1 MAPRQIQSTDL
12 PSHRWLDKPKNISPD
27 RWNPHVAVVARKK
40 YYSPSNFR
48 GTIFCNFSGT
58 FQWRLTQPPHEKFV
72 ALVTASSIFQ
82 RGWYGWVEN
91 HYTEDAYHKCTTI
104 VNYSSYCYC
113 YLIIVIAIGT
123 AIVVFIVIYYHAFI
137 WWENHCNMY
146 RIMNHSIFN
155 LIFWRAIFQLM
166 VRLLESTHLKNDVR
180 NQGQHEF
187 NMNFRSQN
195 QGLFSGGGVAGPIPK
210 RGPWPAR
217 GRPLEERDLNETY
230 AFEFASSWSCLKLSR
245 GSVDQSL
252 ISRWSK
258 ATPQRRASF
267 P

>member
-1 MAPRQIQSTDL
+1 MVRQTQKYSSAFHLTVGGIRMLQWLPAKNTLLQGHHFLQFFRDIPMEVNSTTAQ
-12 PSHRWLDKPKNISPD
+12 R
-27 RWNPHVAVVARKK
+27 
-40 YYSPSNFR
+40 
-48 GTIFCNFSGT
+48 T
-58 FQWRLTQPPHEKFV
+58 FPGLHEKFV
-72 ALVTASSIFQ
+72 VLVTASSIFQ

-91 HYTEDAYHKCTTI
+91 HYTEDAYHKCITI

-155 LIFWRAIFQLM
+155 LIFWRAIFQLLVDCWRVLTWKM
-166 VRLLESTHLKNDVR
+166 MSGTRA
-180 NQGQHEF
+180 

-195 QGLFSGGGVAGPIPK
+195 QGLFSGGGSRSHSKEGSNLPVAI
-210 RGPWPAR
+210 
-217 GRPLEERDLNETY
+217 LEERDLNETY

-245 GSVDQSL
+245 WSVDQL

-258 ATPQRRASF
+258 ATPQSRASF
-267 P
+267 PFFVAPF